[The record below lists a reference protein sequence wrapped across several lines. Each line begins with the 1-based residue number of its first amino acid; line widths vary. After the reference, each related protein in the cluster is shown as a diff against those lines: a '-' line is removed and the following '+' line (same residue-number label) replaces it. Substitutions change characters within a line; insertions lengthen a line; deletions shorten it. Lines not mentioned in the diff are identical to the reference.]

1 MHRSSVGKV
10 PPCQLCILIDSAVV
24 AHGPRSHYTT
34 YTTELMKEGVLTPL
48 FYSPTFYEIIQPC
61 LGPGIFGHTFW
72 GITKTVPANKKTFSL
87 HILKQGTVEGLVLKL
102 MDKE

>member
-1 MHRSSVGKV
+1 MSIVYINRFCGGGARTKV
-10 PPCQLCILIDSAVV
+10 PLYYLYYRINERR
-24 AHGPRSHYTT
+24 G
-34 YTTELMKEGVLTPL
+34 PL

-102 MDKE
+102 IDKE